1 MVRYLRLLSVQVRAS
16 ALLAMQYR
24 LDFLIDGVMTLFW
37 TGAALLPLLVLFEQR
52 PTIAGW
58 TFHEAL
64 LVVAWFTILKGI
76 LDGAIQPALMAIVE
90 HIRKGTLDFLLLKP
104 ADAQFL
110 ASTAR
115 FEPWKSGDAIGGLA
129 VLGWAF
135 SGLGAPTIGGV
146 LTAMLLLLCA
156 LVMLYAILVLVISLA
171 FRVVKVDNL
180 AYLFLSIYDAARWP
194 GSVFRGALSFVF
206 TFVVPL
212 VVMTTFPALAILGKI
227 SPLQVAGAVVGAA
240 GLALLSRV
248 VWQASIRHY
257 TSAGG

>member
-1 MVRYLRLLSVQVRAS
+1 VLRYLRLLGIQVRAS

-24 LDFLIDGVMTLFW
+24 LDFVVDGVMTIFW
-37 TGAALLPLLVLFEQR
+37 TGAALIPLLVLYQQR
-52 PTIAGW
+52 TTIAGW
-58 TFHEAL
+58 TFPEAL
-64 LVVAWFTILKGI
+64 LVVAWFTILKG
-76 LDGAIQPALMAIVE
+76 LVDAAIQPSLLAIVE
-90 HIRKGTLDFLLLKP
+90 HIRKGTLDFVLLKP

-115 FEPWKSGDAIGGLA
+115 FEPWKSGDAIGGLV
-129 VLGWAF
+129 VLGWAI
-135 SGLGAPTIGGV
+135 SRLGLPTPGGV
-146 LTAMLLLLCA
+146 AAALLLLVCA
-156 LVMLYAILVLVISLA
+156 LVMLYAILILVISLA

-194 GSVFRGALSFVF
+194 GSVFRGVLSFLF

-212 VVMTTFPALAILGKI
+212 VVMTTFPALAILGK
-227 SPLQVAGAVVGAA
+227 LTAVQALGAVGGAA
-240 GLALLSRV
+240 VLAIASRG